1 MRSSL
6 VRTPLI
12 AAATAGLILATL
24 SGCSASESE
33 ATVLAETSTVTVI
46 HPAVPAPT
54 FVPRVEGVSSVGDV
68 RVWNFGGA
76 TEDGEAVT
84 MNWIMTTTAVNVPT
98 EGLETRFATGVF
110 TFASTGTDSDDG
122 NGNSN
127 ANIVGDQLILEGVA
141 YYPTAGSVIET
152 ATSTVRAIVGGTGRF
167 AGARGSVVSTRL
179 SGDTWRHEFTL
190 D

>member
-1 MRSSL
+1 
-6 VRTPLI
+6 
-12 AAATAGLILATL
+12 
-24 SGCSASESE
+24 
-33 ATVLAETSTVTVI
+33 
-46 HPAVPAPT
+46 
-54 FVPRVEGVSSVGDV
+54 
-68 RVWNFGGA
+68 VWNFDGT

-84 MNWIMTTTAVNVPT
+84 MNWIMTTTAMNVPS

-110 TFASTGTDSDDG
+110 TFTGSGTDSDDG
-122 NGNSN
+122 NGNG
-127 ANIVGDQLILEGVA
+127 VGDQLILEGVA